1 MRAGRGAHCHHH
13 AVDVVVVG
21 LLVLGVVV
29 LTPLADRVGI
39 PQPVLLTLYG
49 LALGALPFL
58 PAPAL
63 PPELILPLV
72 LPPLL
77 FAATQT
83 TSVPELRSAARPI
96 LVFAVGLTLTSAALV
111 AVVSHAAG
119 LPWAAAAVLGAV
131 VAPPDPVA
139 ASAVASR
146 LNLPARLVTILEGEG
161 QFNDATALVAYQ
173 LAVMAAV
180 TGVVTLSQVGTALV
194 VAVLGGTALGLAGGL
209 VGRWALA
216 VIHDAAV
223 ETTITLALPFLLYLA
238 AEELGASGVLAV
250 LVAGLSLRS
259 RAAARAT
266 TAGGFV
272 LGRAVWR
279 YVEFIITGLLFAFLG
294 IELTEVLR
302 SSDVAGN
309 AGTWTLAALVVG
321 TLVAARFA
329 VVFGATAVGGRS
341 ARRREQDVPATW
353 REAGVTSWAG
363 MRGVVTVATALALP
377 EGAVGGAFPARE
389 EIVVVALVVVLATL
403 VVQGLTLAPLISR
416 LGVAGSDDPAVA
428 ARDLAARAAQAA
440 LDRIVRPGRGSTGAD
455 GEDVDDAPE
464 ELRAMVVDQYRARLG
479 VGARAVAAIEA
490 DEGDT
495 TEGHLRRLV
504 FQATEA
510 EREVVLA
517 ARASGEVSPGVADA
531 ALLDIESRALRQG
544 G

>member
-1 MRAGRGAHCHHH
+1 MRAGRGASCHHR
-13 AVDVVVVG
+13 AVDVVLVG

-29 LTPLADRVGI
+29 LTPLADRVGV

-58 PAPAL
+58 PAPGL

-77 FAATQT
+77 FAATQA

-96 LVFAVGLTLTSAALV
+96 LVFAVGLTLASATLV

-180 TGVVTLSQVGTALV
+180 TGVVTFSQVGTALV
-194 VAVLGGTALGLAGGL
+194 VAVLGGVALGLAGGL
-209 VGRWALA
+209 AGRWALA
-216 VIHDAAV
+216 AIHDAAV
-223 ETTITLALPFLLYLA
+223 ETTITLAVPFGLYLA

-259 RAAARAT
+259 RAAQRAT
-266 TAGGFV
+266 TADGFV

-302 SSDVAGN
+302 SADVAGD
-309 AGTWTLAALVVG
+309 ARTWTLAALVVG
-321 TLVAARFA
+321 TLVATRFA
-329 VVFGATAVGGRS
+329 VVFTATVTAGRR
-341 ARRREQDVPATW
+341 ARRREQDVPSGW

-377 EGAVGGAFPARE
+377 EGAVGGPFPARE

-428 ARDLAARAAQAA
+428 ARELTARATRAA
-440 LDRIVRPGRGSTGAD
+440 LDRLAQGSGPD
-455 GEDVDDAPE
+455 GSKDAGDEVPE

-479 VGARAVAAIEA
+479 VRDRAGAAIDS
-490 DEGDT
+490 DERDT
-495 TEGHLRRLV
+495 TEEQLRHLVLL
-504 FQATEA
+504 AAEA

-517 ARASGEVSPGVADA
+517 ARASGEVSPSVADT
-531 ALLDIESRALRQG
+531 ALLDIETRALRQG